1 MIGRTYGVDLG
12 TSVIKIYKKGKGI
25 ICNQKNMIAVDK
37 SKVLAIGDDAFEMYE
52 KVPGYVHVTYPI
64 KNGVIADIEN
74 MEKLFNAL
82 LKGLSKNGKVY
93 SAEYVVAVPM
103 DTTEV
108 EKKAFID
115 LVDASRA
122 KKVKLVAKPIAA
134 ALGAGLDVCNAKGAM
149 IVDMGASTTEI
160 AVISLGG
167 IVVSRLLPIGGDTFN
182 DAIIAAVKK
191 NGIVDHVFMGFSL
204 LGVSVPVFM
213 VAMVLQFLLAYK
225 LQWFPI
231 TSGNTGWIGYV
242 LPAIALGWNSA
253 GSIARLTRSTLLEVL
268 QEDYIDTAR
277 AKGYRQLY
285 VIICHALRNAVLP
298 VITMMAVQLSS
309 LLSGAV
315 ICETVFSING
325 IGRLAVQA
333 IEARDIPLLQGTVL
347 FSTVIVIL
355 GNLVADCLYSVLD
368 PRIRKEV

>member
-1 MIGRTYGVDLG
+1 MVTNIVKRILQTVLILIGVALLIFLMLRIIPGNAILTMMGDKTNPEAVERMTAELGLDKPFYVQFWMYIKGVFTGDLG
-12 TSVIKIYKKGKGI
+12 TS
-25 ICNQKNMIAVDK
+25 
-37 SKVLAIGDDAFEMYE
+37 
-52 KVPGYVHVTYPI
+52 
-64 KNGVIADIEN
+64 
-74 MEKLFNAL
+74 
-82 LKGLSKNGKVY
+82 Y
-93 SAEYVVAVPM
+93 SLNRSVSELISTSFPN
-103 DTTEV
+103 T
-108 EKKAFID
+108 
-115 LVDASRA
+115 
-122 KKVKLVAKPIAA
+122 VKLAIAA
-134 ALGAGLDVCNAKGAM
+134 ALVAW
-149 IVDMGASTTEI
+149 IV
-160 AVISLGG
+160 G
-167 IVVSRLLPIGGDTFN
+167 IICG
-182 DAIIAAVKK
+182 IIAAVKK
-191 NGIVDHVFMGFSL
+191 NGIIDHLFMGVSL

-213 VAMVLQFLLAYK
+213 VAMVLQYLLAYK

-231 TSGNTGWIGYV
+231 SSGNAGWVGYI

-285 VIICHALRNAVLP
+285 VIIRHALRNAVLP

-325 IGRLAVQA
+325 IGRLAVAA

-355 GNLVADCLYSVLD
+355 GNLLADCLYSVLD

>member
-1 MIGRTYGVDLG
+1 MITNIVKRILQTVLILIGVALLIFLMLRIIPGNAILTMMGDKTNPEAVERMTAELGLDKPFYVQFWMYIRGVFTGDLG
-12 TSVIKIYKKGKGI
+12 TS
-25 ICNQKNMIAVDK
+25 
-37 SKVLAIGDDAFEMYE
+37 
-52 KVPGYVHVTYPI
+52 
-64 KNGVIADIEN
+64 
-74 MEKLFNAL
+74 
-82 LKGLSKNGKVY
+82 Y
-93 SAEYVVAVPM
+93 SLNRSVSELISTSFPN
-103 DTTEV
+103 T
-108 EKKAFID
+108 
-115 LVDASRA
+115 
-122 KKVKLVAKPIAA
+122 VKLAIAA
-134 ALGAGLDVCNAKGAM
+134 A
-149 IVDMGASTTEI
+149 IVAW
-160 AVISLGG
+160 VVG
-167 IVVSRLLPIGGDTFN
+167 IVCG
-182 DAIIAAVKK
+182 IIAAVKK
-191 NGIVDHVFMGFSL
+191 NGIIDHLFMGVSL

-213 VAMVLQFLLAYK
+213 VAMVLQYLLAYK

-231 TSGNTGWIGYV
+231 SSGNAGFLGYV

-253 GSIARLTRSTLLEVL
+253 GSVARLTRSTLLEVL

-285 VIICHALRNAVLP
+285 VIIRHALRNAVLP

-325 IGRLAVQA
+325 IGRLAVAA

-355 GNLVADCLYSVLD
+355 GNLLADCLYSVLD

>member
-1 MIGRTYGVDLG
+1 MVINILKRIAQTVFILLGVAMLIFLMLRIIPGNAIVTMMGEHTNPEAIARMTAELGLDQPFYVQFWVYLKGVLTGDLG
-12 TSVIKIYKKGKGI
+12 TSYSLNRPV
-25 ICNQKNMIAVDK
+25 
-37 SKVLAIGDDAFEMYE
+37 SELIGTAF
-52 KVPGYVHVTYPI
+52 PNT
-64 KNGVIADIEN
+64 
-74 MEKLFNAL
+74 
-82 LKGLSKNGKVY
+82 
-93 SAEYVVAVPM
+93 
-103 DTTEV
+103 
-108 EKKAFID
+108 
-115 LVDASRA
+115 
-122 KKVKLVAKPIAA
+122 VKLAIAA
-134 ALGAGLDVCNAKGAM
+134 ALVAW
-149 IVDMGASTTEI
+149 IVG
-160 AVISLGG
+160 VLCG
-167 IVVSRLLPIGGDTFN
+167 IV
-182 DAIIAAVKK
+182 AAVKK
-191 NGIVDHVFMGFSL
+191 NGILDHTFMGFSL

-213 VAMVLQFLLAYK
+213 VAMVLQYLLAYK
-225 LQWFPI
+225 LKLFPI
-231 TSGNTGWIGYV
+231 SSGNAGWIGYV

-253 GSIARLTRSTLLEVL
+253 GSIARLTRSTLMEVL

-285 VIICHALRNAVLP
+285 VIVNHALRNAVLP

-333 IEARDIPLLQGTVL
+333 IEGRDIPLLQGTIL